1 MHIAMIGAGP
11 AGLFVGSAL
20 AKRGHRVTAV
30 DRDPGPSAADT
41 WERRGVMQFHHAH
54 AFRQTVADA
63 LAREVPEALDL
74 WLAAGAEPIEV
85 PGDDGSVTRMGLRS
99 RRETFER
106 NLRAAATRTPG
117 FTLRTGHVESVIE
130 EQGRA
135 AGLVVDGLRLEADL
149 VVDASGRLGR
159 SARGLRAR
167 TGLGGPCGQAYVDRV
182 YQLRKGAEPGP
193 MTNPIAWQA
202 DLDGYLCLVFPHERG
217 QFSVVII
224 RGLEDPSLRD
234 LRHEAAFDAAV
245 AAIPGLD
252 VWTASERSA
261 PLTGVLPGGPLLN
274 TYRSQTDD
282 EGRLVLPGLF
292 FVGDSVATTTPI
304 FGRGVTT
311 TLWQGE
317 ALLSLL
323 DHDSDDLVGT
333 GLAFDAWS
341 NDTMRP
347 WVEDHIHLDGA
358 RVARWSGAD
367 IDLEAPLPSDL
378 ILAAAQV
385 RPDIMASAGGYLSM
399 AALPASLRAAEP
411 IAREVYA
418 RGWRPSYAPGPTRRE
433 LAEIV
438 RGAVPEPQA
447 V

>member
-1 MHIAMIGAGP
+1 MHIAIIGAGP

-30 DRDPGPSAADT
+30 DRDPGPSGAET

-54 AFRQTVADA
+54 GFRQTVADA

-85 PGDDGSVTRMGLRS
+85 PGDDGSTTRVGLRS

-106 NLRAAATRTPG
+106 SLREAAIGTPG
-117 FTLRTGHVESVIE
+117 FTLRSGHVESVIE

-135 AGLVVDGLRLEADL
+135 AGLVVDGVPLPADL

-159 SARGLRAR
+159 ATRGLRTRA
-167 TGLGGPCGQAYVDRV
+167 GIGGPCGQAYVDRV
-182 YQLRKGAEPGP
+182 YQLRAGAEPGP
-193 MTNPIAWQA
+193 MSSPIAWQA
-202 DLDGYLCLVFPHERG
+202 DFDGYMCLVFLHERG
-217 QFSVVII
+217 LFSVVII
-224 RGLEDPSLRD
+224 RGLEDPTLRG
-234 LRHEAAFDAAV
+234 LRHGAAFDAAA

-252 VWTASERSA
+252 VWTSSERST
-261 PLTGVLPGGPLLN
+261 PVTDVLPGGPLLN
-274 TYRSQTDD
+274 NYRSQTDE

-323 DHDSDDLVGT
+323 DHDGDDLVGT
-333 GLAFDAWS
+333 GLAFDSWS
-341 NDTMRP
+341 SDTMRP

-358 RVARWSGAD
+358 RVARWGGAD
-367 IDLEAPLPSDL
+367 VDVDAPLPSDL

-418 RGWRPSYAPGPTRRE
+418 GGWRPSYAPGPSRDE

-438 RGAVPEPQA
+438 RGTLPEPQPA
-447 V
+447 